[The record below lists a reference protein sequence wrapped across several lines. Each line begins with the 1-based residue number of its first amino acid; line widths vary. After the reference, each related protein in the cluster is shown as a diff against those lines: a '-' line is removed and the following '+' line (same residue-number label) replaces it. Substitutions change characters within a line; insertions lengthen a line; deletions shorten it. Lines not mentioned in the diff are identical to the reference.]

1 MDAKPLEETA
11 PRMLERRTLNSAK
24 FLLAAGCVGWVW
36 LIGLP
41 WLGQWQPIRQHVD
54 RLNAQ
59 RINASAMFY
68 TELEPMLIDESDCV
82 YSEDGREASK

>member
-1 MDAKPLEETA
+1 MDITPSKETA
-11 PRMLERRTLNSAK
+11 TRLLERRTLNSAK
-24 FLLAAGCVGWVW
+24 LLLAAACVGWVW

-41 WLGQWQPIRQHVD
+41 WLGQWQPVRQHVD
-54 RLNAQ
+54 RLNTQ

-68 TELEPMLIDESDCV
+68 TELEPSLPDERDRV